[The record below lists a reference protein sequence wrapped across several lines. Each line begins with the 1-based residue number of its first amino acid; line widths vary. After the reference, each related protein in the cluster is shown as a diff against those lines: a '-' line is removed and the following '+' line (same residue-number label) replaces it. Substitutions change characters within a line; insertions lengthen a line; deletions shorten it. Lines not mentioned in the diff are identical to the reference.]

1 MEGIGDKI
9 NGIFCRGFFVFFW
22 RVFFRL
28 SRKIRKEKKSSLGK
42 REGFD
47 RRGMKKKKKRLTR
60 ETPSRKLRE
69 RGESH

>member
-9 NGIFCRGFFVFFW
+9 NGVFCWGFFVFFL

-42 REGFD
+42 REGWID
-47 RRGMKKKKKRLTR
+47 EG
-60 ETPSRKLRE
+60 
-69 RGESH
+69 